1 MHNVK
6 LSFTKYTT
14 ANAKPKTS
22 LRRCFLFYILI
33 DKEPDYPYYSGNDGA
48 HLVVVIYTNNPWDIV
63 GVQSYNELLFGVV
76 VIHRSFNLY
85 CS

>member
-1 MHNVK
+1 MK

-22 LRRCFLFYILI
+22 WRRCFLFYILI

-48 HLVVVIYTNNPWDIV
+48 RLVVVIYTNNPW
-63 GVQSYNELLFGVV
+63 GYSWCSVV
-76 VIHRSFNLY
+76 R
-85 CS
+85 